1 MVTAEAEAAMHKFL
15 GFVRT
20 TLVGGLL
27 YLVPIVVL
35 LAILGKAIAI
45 AHGISPP
52 ILKLLDAAHL
62 GRILTPQVVAILLL
76 VLFCFAA
83 GLFAR
88 TVLAKRIGRTLETKV
103 LANLPGYEL
112 IKSLS
117 ENIAGVDTSGARDPV
132 VVRIE
137 DAWQIAFVVDRLD
150 DGHLAVYVPGVPSIR
165 SGSLYY
171 VTPERVQPLT
181 IPVTSV
187 VQALRRMGMDSNEL
201 LHGRVGSMNSGG
213 ATTSESSHQA
223 LVR

>member
-1 MVTAEAEAAMHKFL
+1 MHKSL

-35 LAILGKAIAI
+35 LAILGKAVAL

-52 ILKLLDAAHL
+52 ILKLLDAIGL
-62 GRILTPQVVAILLL
+62 GRILSPQVVAILLL

-88 TVLAKRIGRTLETKV
+88 TVVAKRIGRALETKV

-112 IKSLS
+112 IKSIG

-137 DAWQIAFVVDRLD
+137 DAWQIAFVVDRLN
-150 DGHLAVYVPGVPSIR
+150 DGHLAVYVPGVPNSR
-165 SGSLYY
+165 SGSLYFIA
-171 VTPERVQPLT
+171 PDRVKPLT
-181 IPVTSV
+181 IPLRSV
-187 VQALRRMGMDSNEL
+187 LLTLRRMGMNSNEL
-201 LHGRVGSMNSGG
+201 LRGRIGTEV
-213 ATTSESSHQA
+213 
-223 LVR
+223 